1 MTDLEK
7 KLIFFYKTYV
17 SEVFQEE
24 VSVWE
29 ESKIKCIFIESVPN
43 LLNIL
48 QVMIFKIDNICEK
61 SYFVYNI
68 FQLND
73 FKYYININN
82 GNIQI
87 DNRQSG
93 LFCYA

>member
-1 MTDLEK
+1 
-7 KLIFFYKTYV
+7 
-17 SEVFQEE
+17 
-24 VSVWE
+24 
-29 ESKIKCIFIESVPN
+29 
-43 LLNIL
+43 
-48 QVMIFKIDNICEK
+48 MIFKIDNICEK
-61 SYFVYNI
+61 SHFVYNI

-87 DNRQSG
+87 DNRQSS